1 WLMFQMSAI
10 GPMFG
15 QAAHFT
21 HYAKDRHPYAIERYG
36 REVKRLMM
44 VLNHRL
50 GDSEWLSGTSYSI
63 ADIATLPYVRSI
75 LTAQPGQ
82 YPHVDRWG
90 QAMLARPAVAE
101 GLAVG
106 TARAE
111 TIEGGLQG
119 FTDEHRAILWG
130 DRQHSQR

>member
-1 WLMFQMSAI
+1 MDMRIS
-10 GPMFG
+10 
-15 QAAHFT
+15 
-21 HYAKDRHPYAIERYG
+21 R
-36 REVKRLMM
+36 VKRLMM

-101 GLAVG
+101 ALKSEDRTQPGLRTWSG
-106 TARAE
+106 DGR
-111 TIEGGLQG
+111 
-119 FTDEHRAILWG
+119 EH
-130 DRQHSQR
+130 S